1 MPGIPWHST
10 SSEPLLIL
18 LWVLMLQRVRVRL
31 WAQRQRSLID
41 WLIYSTD
48 NYGPVHGTWDISGEL
63 ERHSPDSTGTYTPL
77 AA

>member
-1 MPGIPWHST
+1 MPGIPCHST
-10 SSEPLLIL
+10 SPEPLLIL

-31 WAQRQRSLID
+31 WAQRQLSLID

-48 NYGPVHGTWDISGEL
+48 NYGPAHGTWDISGEL
-63 ERHSPDSTGTYTPL
+63 ERRSPDSTGTHTPL